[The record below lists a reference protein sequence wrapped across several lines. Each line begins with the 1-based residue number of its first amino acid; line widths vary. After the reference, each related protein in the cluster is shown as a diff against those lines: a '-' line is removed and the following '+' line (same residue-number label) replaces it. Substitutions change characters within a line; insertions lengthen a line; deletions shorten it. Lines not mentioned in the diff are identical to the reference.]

1 MLKIMR
7 KQGDGIWIGN
17 HLLMVESLNQSVA
30 ELSIRTLNKKPQY
43 LRIFTKLTS
52 PFYLY
57 EDVYFEIE
65 HGWNK
70 GQQIRLCIEAPD
82 EIHIL
87 RDELMTEEDPRS
99 KLFHDDE
106 KA

>member
-1 MLKIMR
+1 MLKLSR
-7 KQGDGIWIGN
+7 RQGEGMWIGN
-17 HLLMVESLNQSVA
+17 HLILVESLNQSVA

-65 HGWNK
+65 HGRN

-87 RDELMTEEDPRS
+87 RDELMTKDDPRYG
-99 KLFHDDE
+99 LFKED
-106 KA
+106 KKV